1 MGFFDHLQKGGALS
15 LQAQKP
21 QIRKVIQTRPAPPQ
35 AARASSSQTP
45 GGSNKSSS
53 SAASSQKLPPS
64 PASSSSASTIN
75 RSRERPNGKAVGK
88 DDSDGHS
95 SSKQRLSAATPRIR
109 KRPSPAQTQRLSSD
123 DDDSDDNNTDTSFE
137 VRKRARVSA
146 SAEPDPDRR
155 IRSIEAFS
163 EEEGQEKKPL
173 PMVHAAD
180 ITAAQKAGRYTRV
193 FEETA
198 AENGSSAEILLQ
210 YPSASPKERYQLV
223 VPRDKDDFNPLDD
236 IVRVVEVVSQNYIPE
251 DEADVFNNES
261 TGIKRRIRRALAHAS
276 EAEFREAIADYN
288 SAIERLRLSGSI
300 AKHLDATQRLDLPLV
315 ERILT
320 QIYSRTVSPRVESLR
335 QYENGTDNVYGE
347 LLPRFISTIF
357 KETKLKSNQVFVDL
371 GSGVGNV
378 VLQAALEIGCES
390 WGCEVMPNACDLAE
404 LQQAEFQARCRL
416 WGIAPGETH
425 LVRGDFLREE
435 SIIRV
440 LQRADVVLINNQAF
454 TPQLN
459 DKLINHFLDMK
470 EGCQIV
476 SLKSFVPA
484 GHKIQARNLNSPI
497 NLLTVRQRNYWSG
510 SVSWTD
516 GGGTYFIATKDSSRL
531 KAFVESME

>member
-1 MGFFDHLQKGGALS
+1 MGFFDHLQKGGAFS

-21 QIRKVIQTRPAPPQ
+21 QIRKVTQTRPAPPP
-35 AARASSSQTP
+35 ASTARASSQIP
-45 GGSNKSSS
+45 GN
-53 SAASSQKLPPS
+53 ASSTKNKLHPS
-64 PASSSSASTIN
+64 PASSSASATN
-75 RSRERPNGKAVGK
+75 RSRELNGKVVRK
-88 DDSDGHS
+88 DVD
-95 SSKQRLSAATPRIR
+95 SSKSRLSTPSNRIR

-146 SAEPDPDRR
+146 SAEPDPNRR
-155 IRSIEAFS
+155 IRSIKAFS
-163 EEEGQEKKPL
+163 EEGQKTF

-180 ITAAQKAGRYTRV
+180 IVTSAQKAGKKFKRA
-193 FEETA
+193 FE
-198 AENGSSAEILLQ
+198 GSTSSDRSAEILLQ
-210 YPSASPKERYQLV
+210 YPSNSQKERYELV
-223 VPRDKDDFNPLDD
+223 VPRDNDDFKPLDD
-236 IVRVVEVVSQNYIPE
+236 MVQVIETVSQNYIPE
-251 DEADVFNNES
+251 EEADEFDNES

-276 EAEFREAIADYN
+276 EAEFREAISDYN
-288 SAIERLRLSGSI
+288 GAIERLRRSGSI

-390 WGCEVMPNACDLAE
+390 WGCEVMQNACDLAE
-404 LQQAEFQARCRL
+404 LQQAEFKARCRL
-416 WGIAPGETH
+416 WGIAPGKTH
-425 LVRGDFLREE
+425 LIRGDFLKEE
-435 SIIRV
+435 SIIKV

-484 GHKIQARNLNSPI
+484 GHKIQSRNLNSPI
-497 NLLTVRQRNYWSG
+497 NLLTVKQRNYWSD

-516 GGGTYFIATKDSSRL
+516 VGGTYFIATKDSSRL
-531 KAFVESME
+531 KAFVESNGMR